1 MEAQLQ
7 LPGANEEKTNN
18 WESYLNGVI
27 TVS

>member
-7 LPGANEEKTNN
+7 LPGINEGKTNN
-18 WESYLNGVI
+18 WQSYLNGII